1 MEESAVPKKDIGL
14 GVVSIGF
21 GTWIILYT
29 AAEIKKKSQFWP
41 TVIGWGIVILGALI
55 LAMGIFN
62 LIKEKKA
69 SAGKTAAK
77 KTDAKEDMRKYLKV
91 AAVMGLLV
99 VFYFVFQYVSYVL
112 ATVILIV
119 GTSVLLGYRNWKIL
133 IPVAVVM
140 AVALYLVFW
149 KVFNVHFPAPFY

>member
-1 MEESAVPKKDIGL
+1 MEESAVPKKDICL

-41 TVIGWGIVILGALI
+41 TVIGWGIVILGAII
-55 LAMGIFN
+55 LLMGVYN

-69 SAGKTAAK
+69 SGGKKEKTQAAP
-77 KTDAKEDMRKYLKV
+77 KEDVRKYLKV

-99 VFYFVFQYVSYVL
+99 IFYFVFQYVSYVL
-112 ATVILIV
+112 AAIILIV
-119 GTSVLLGYRNWKIL
+119 GTSAVLGYRNWKIL
-133 IPVAVVM
+133 IPVAVIL
-140 AVALYLVFW
+140 AVALYLVFRL
-149 KVFNVHFPAPFY
+149 VFHVHFPAPFY

>member
-41 TVIGWGIVILGALI
+41 TVIGWGIVILGAII
-55 LAMGIFN
+55 LLMGVYN

-69 SAGKTAAK
+69 SGGKTEKAQAAP
-77 KTDAKEDMRKYLKV
+77 KEDMRKYLKV

-99 VFYFVFQYVSYVL
+99 IFYFVFQYVSYVRPP
-112 ATVILIV
+112 
-119 GTSVLLGYRNWKIL
+119 SS
-133 IPVAVVM
+133 
-140 AVALYLVFW
+140 
-149 KVFNVHFPAPFY
+149 

>member
-69 SAGKTAAK
+69 SAGKTEA
-77 KTDAKEDMRKYLKV
+77 
-91 AAVMGLLV
+91 
-99 VFYFVFQYVSYVL
+99 
-112 ATVILIV
+112 
-119 GTSVLLGYRNWKIL
+119 GTT
-133 IPVAVVM
+133 
-140 AVALYLVFW
+140 
-149 KVFNVHFPAPFY
+149 